1 MSESDIGGDLPP
13 LDPEL
18 AAWLATDTPGP
29 MPDDVWARLE
39 ARIAAEPALVPGN
52 SGVTDLGAER
62 ARRRGRR
69 VLPVLVGA
77 AGVALVGAVVL
88 PSLQTSGPEP
98 VADGAVTSQP
108 VVAAPAAAPESQ
120 DAPALTTVPPP
131 TPAASGPDGAAATMP
146 VPVTP
151 RSMLATGTTY
161 TSESMPAQVQTLLA
175 DAGMADGAGIASAMT
190 ASPAPSPL
198 SGTGLTASAESL
210 ADCLTRLGMPAGTIP
225 LVLDTG
231 LVDGREGSVIV
242 TAGAAGAEGAPAALH
257 VIAVGQDC
265 TEEDVAAAR
274 HWELP
279 VR

>member
-39 ARIAAEPALVPGN
+39 ARIAAEPALSGSSGS
-52 SGVTDLGAER
+52 SGVVDLGTER

-98 VADGAVTSQP
+98 LADGAATSQP
-108 VVAAPAAAPESQ
+108 VVAAPAAAPESK
-120 DAPALTTVPPP
+120 DAPALTSVAPP
-131 TPAASGPDGAAATMP
+131 TPEASGPDGAAATVPAP
-146 VPVTP
+146 VAP

-161 TSESMPAQVQTLLA
+161 TSESMPAQIETLLA
-175 DAGMADGAGIASAMT
+175 DAGMADGADIASAMT
-190 ASPAPSPL
+190 ASPAPSPM

-242 TAGAAGAEGAPAALH
+242 TAGVEGTPAALH

-265 TEEDVAAAR
+265 TDEDVAAAG